1 MLTLCPECNLQ
12 ISDKAIQCPHC
23 GYPIGKTAIQKNRN
37 PTGKKHMKLPN
48 GFGSI
53 TEIKNKNL
61 RNRFRVRI
69 TVGKTQEGKPI
80 VKLLKPKAFFKT
92 YNEAYEALVKYHENP
107 YDLDKFISV
116 KELYEKWSKNYF
128 KTLKTMSS
136 VRTITAAW
144 AYCSSVYSMPV
155 KELKARHIKGC
166 IEDGYILDKDGKKK
180 FPGDSTKGRI
190 KSLFNLMLDY
200 AVEHE
205 VVQTNYARTFELSR
219 DLKVQM
225 ETNKNAHIPFS
236 DEEMKRLWENL
247 YKIDFIDV
255 LLIQCYTGWRP
266 QELGLIRLKNVDL
279 EKKIMVGGMKTRA
292 GTDRTV
298 PIHHKILD
306 LVVKRYD
313 EAQSI
318 GSDRLFNCCDTS
330 RHNNYFMTYDKYR
343 HRFEKIKVA
352 LNLNEAHRAHDGRA
366 HFITIAKKYEV
377 DEYAIKYIVGH
388 EIADLTERVYTQR
401 NIEWLKTE
409 IEKIK

>member
-23 GYPIGKTAIQKNRN
+23 GYPIDKTAIQKIRN

-80 VKLLKPKAFFKT
+80 IKLLKPKAFFKT
-92 YNEAYEALVKYHENP
+92 YNEAYEALVKYHKNP

-128 KTLKTMSS
+128 KTLKAMSS

-155 KELKARHIKGC
+155 VDLRARHIKGC

-180 FPGDSTKGRI
+180 YPGDSTKGRI

-200 AVEHE
+200 AIEHE

-225 ETNKNAHIPFS
+225 ETNKNAHIPFF
-236 DEEMKRLWENL
+236 R
-247 YKIDFIDV
+247 
-255 LLIQCYTGWRP
+255 
-266 QELGLIRLKNVDL
+266 
-279 EKKIMVGGMKTRA
+279 
-292 GTDRTV
+292 
-298 PIHHKILD
+298 
-306 LVVKRYD
+306 
-313 EAQSI
+313 
-318 GSDRLFNCCDTS
+318 
-330 RHNNYFMTYDKYR
+330 
-343 HRFEKIKVA
+343 
-352 LNLNEAHRAHDGRA
+352 
-366 HFITIAKKYEV
+366 
-377 DEYAIKYIVGH
+377 
-388 EIADLTERVYTQR
+388 
-401 NIEWLKTE
+401 
-409 IEKIK
+409 